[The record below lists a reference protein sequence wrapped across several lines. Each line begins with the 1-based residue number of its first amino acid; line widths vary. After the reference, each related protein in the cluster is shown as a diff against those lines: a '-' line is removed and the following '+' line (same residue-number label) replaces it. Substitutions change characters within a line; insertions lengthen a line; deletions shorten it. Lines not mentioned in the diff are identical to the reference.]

1 MKEKLVRLL
10 KQQHLLWVQ
19 RATMDPELH
28 AALVLEPDCLKPE
41 HLQLLE
47 EDAQAVLDL
56 ILGKE
61 TG

>member
-1 MKEKLVRLL
+1 MKDKLIPLL

-28 AALVLEPDCLKPE
+28 AALVLDPACLKPA
-41 HLQLLE
+41 HLRLLE
-47 EDAQAVLDL
+47 DDAQAVLDL

-61 TG
+61 ST